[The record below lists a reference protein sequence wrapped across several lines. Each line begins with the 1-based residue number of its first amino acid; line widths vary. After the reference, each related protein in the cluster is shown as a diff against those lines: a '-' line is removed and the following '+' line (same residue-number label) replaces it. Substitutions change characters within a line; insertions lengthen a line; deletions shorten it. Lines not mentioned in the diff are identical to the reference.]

1 MEAPTRRELIYS
13 LIILIL
19 TFYLL
24 ARMVTN
30 AINQPQEVADQ
41 DYKG

>member
-13 LIILIL
+13 LTILIL
-19 TFYLL
+19 TFFLL
-24 ARMVTN
+24 VRMVTN